1 MKFLLN
7 TTLVIGAVALLVA
20 CSSVPP
26 HTTRLKGTLAAAKTV
41 VGDDNISGQ
50 VVGTVDAKSK
60 FASLRIGMTRSE
72 VEKRAGRPTDVAA
85 QATDTAWLP
94 YYFGSDTWSTESYYK
109 GEGRLVFNT
118 DSRLVL
124 IDVSENAR
132 R

>member
-7 TTLVIGAVALLVA
+7 TTLIISAVALLIA
-20 CSSVPP
+20 CSSVTP
-26 HTTRLKGTLAAAKTV
+26 HGVSGRGMLAAAKTV
-41 VGDDNISGQ
+41 VGEDNISGQ
-50 VVGTVDAKSK
+50 IVGSVDAKSR
-60 FASLRIGMTRSE
+60 FASLRIGMSRRE
-72 VEKRAGRPTDVAA
+72 VEKRVGRPTDVAA

-94 YYFGSDTWSTESYYK
+94 YYFGSDTWNTESYYK

-132 R
+132 K